1 MTIGRVKN
9 QKNVVPKL
17 IKSKA
22 CHDIVQVLCIKRTR
36 ILLYEN
42 LFKFSLFHVC
52 LFVSQSYTL
61 SSEAIIPIITIFSE
75 NVDTMKSKHVVNDAI
90 SFLTL

>member
-36 ILLYEN
+36 ILLY

-52 LFVSQSYTL
+52 LSYTL
-61 SSEAIIPIITIFSE
+61 SSEVIIPIITIFSE
-75 NVDTMKSKHVVNDAI
+75 NVHTMKSKHVVNDAI